1 MRSIVKNPTVWIGII
16 SLIMVLVAVSWRFY
30 KEINTM
36 DGQAQAIG
44 QGHKIEATEQV
55 AHSDDS
61 LSHR

>member
-36 DGQAQAIG
+36 DGHSQEIG
-44 QGHKIEATEQV
+44 QGHKIEADEQF
-55 AHSDDS
+55 AHSDG
-61 LSHR
+61 SHRHS